1 MTSARD
7 TWLMQL
13 RAQKAAAT
21 VFTVFAANG
30 IDVVPVK
37 GIVTSRTLYRD
48 VADRILTDVDVRVR
62 PEDFRRVLHTV
73 RQEGFPILQ
82 LMHAY
87 GNVVFSVDGVA
98 VDVETHP
105 SAPGLC
111 ALSTDT
117 MIRRATASDLLGV
130 PHLLPD
136 PYDHAV
142 VLMLNVFK
150 DKFVHAFRWSVRDL
164 EVLLDTLEMDPLVS
178 RLAEVKALSMGLVVA
193 EWMLD
198 ERRCEAWRPLRDA
211 LAVRAPRLHYA
222 RIQRWLLD
230 HVAHDANVLRI
241 HTRIGADSAWLRAT
255 SLLVAGVWTV
265 EAIASR
271 SRDTGFVR
279 QVLPDDVL
287 VPRRR

>member
-21 VFTVFAANG
+21 VFAVFAANG

-48 VADRILTDVDVRVR
+48 VAERVLTDVDVRVR
-62 PEDFRRVLHTV
+62 PEDFRRVLRTV
-73 RQEGFPILQ
+73 RRERFPILQ
-82 LMHAY
+82 LMHTY

-117 MIRRATASDLLGV
+117 MIKRATPSNLLGV
-130 PHLLPD
+130 PHLLPEL
-136 PYDHAV
+136 YDHAV

-150 DKFVHAFRWSVRDL
+150 DKFVHAFRWAVHDL
-164 EVLLDTLEMDPLVS
+164 DVLPGAIEVEPLVA
-178 RLAEVKALSMGLVVA
+178 RLAEVKALSVGLVVA
-193 EWMLD
+193 EWMQG

-211 LAVRAPRLHYA
+211 LATRAPRLHYA

-230 HVAHDANVLRI
+230 HVAHDATVLRM

-255 SLLVAGVWTV
+255 SLVIAGAWTV

-271 SRDTGFVR
+271 SRDAGFVR
-279 QVLPDDVL
+279 QVLPDEVL